1 MTAFPIAEKQP
12 KLTERMR
19 QVGKNQRLGHAY
31 LLEGATGVGQAEM
44 AQFMAA
50 MLFCTEVDKPC
61 GECANC
67 QRVLNQEYGDLHWI
81 KPDGETL
88 RIDQMREIK
97 RELSLSAIE
106 SENKVFVITEAE
118 KMNQAA
124 SNSLLKFLEEPTPG
138 TMVILLTAHLDQ
150 ILQTIQ
156 SRCQII
162 HFEPLDREM
171 LIQTLVADGIE
182 EQRATLLTALTEDI
196 ETAKALDEDEI
207 MAEQRDK
214 AWPWLK
220 RILAG
225 DPRAFIEVT
234 SVWLPLSKERAVNQR
249 LLDILSLYVA
259 DLLTLKRGLSE
270 TTLFQPSLA
279 ANYQQLLAKLTLKRL
294 EQTLH
299 AIAEAKRMISA
310 NVSVQSALE
319 YFVLIIWQTNA

>member
-1 MTAFPIAEKQP
+1 MTAFSIAEKQP

-50 MLFCTEVDKPC
+50 MLFCTEADKPC

-270 TTLFQPSLA
+270 TTLFQSSLA

-319 YFVLIIWQTNA
+319 YFVLIVWQTNA